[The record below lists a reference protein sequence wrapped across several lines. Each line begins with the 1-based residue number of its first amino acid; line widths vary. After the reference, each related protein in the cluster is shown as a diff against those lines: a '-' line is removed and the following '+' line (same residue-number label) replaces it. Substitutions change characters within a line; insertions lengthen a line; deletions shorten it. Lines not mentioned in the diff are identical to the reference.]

1 MGAAVDKAL
10 AARTDNSAV
19 AAVVTPERNMQTSRR
34 EARWTVALRQKL
46 SEDVAKL
53 PQACLNEIVMI
64 VLKWQPESGAEVTLD
79 FDAMPEATC
88 DNLMAFVLKSCAEAE
103 AKSTLESCAK
113 GDPSCP
119 WIKKTEALAPLSE
132 EPPEAPPGG
141 RPYLLYAAVAV
152 AAVAAAVVMR
162 RRR

>member
-1 MGAAVDKAL
+1 
-10 AARTDNSAV
+10 
-19 AAVVTPERNMQTSRR
+19 MQVSRR

-53 PQACLNEIVMI
+53 PQTCLNDIVMI
-64 VLKWQPESGAEVTLD
+64 VMKRQPESGDEVTLD

-88 DNLMAFVLKSCAEAE
+88 DNLMAFVLKSCAEGE
-103 AKSTLESCAK
+103 ARATLESCAK

-132 EPPEAPPGG
+132 EPPEARRVPPPSQTPPG
-141 RPYLLYAAVAV
+141 YLLYAAVTV
-152 AAVAAAVVMR
+152 AAVAAVVVMR
-162 RRR
+162 RRA